1 MTIKT
6 IQNITDNMKIIDD
19 DGLSKELTKRT
30 VIDMVKIAWGTF
42 MLAWI
47 MNIAYYKVSS
57 V

>member
-1 MTIKT
+1 
-6 IQNITDNMKIIDD
+6 MKIIDD

-42 MLAWI
+42 MLAWK